1 MIFMKLRTLNFKR
14 IIQFLLLLLL
24 LLNLRIVKRG
34 KLDPR
39 EKMSEMW
46 MMI

>member
-14 IIQFLLLLLL
+14 IIQFLLLL